1 MVVHRQLL
9 CASRLTS
16 SVVHDRAEELVVLMG
31 GEAEVGDVEG
41 VDVIEE
47 DEEVLRLEA

>member
-1 MVVHRQLL
+1 
-9 CASRLTS
+9 
-16 SVVHDRAEELVVLMG
+16 MG